1 MKTYI
6 CTRKFQFRGSMVHS
20 GQRLSLTQAEAEDS
34 FVGAHICLLEG
45 TEKPNAPVEAPNLT
59 NGEEKKPET
68 DAPGKIA
75 GEVKA
80 EEMSVKELRAS
91 LGKMGVPCPP
101 NLKKEDLLGLFEDA
115 REALAG
121 TADEPNRPVEEGK

>member
-20 GQRLSLTQAEAEDS
+20 GQRLLLTDAEAKDP
-34 FVGAHICLLEG
+34 FIAAHIRTLNG
-45 TEKPNAPVEAPNLT
+45 AEKPNAQAEAPNLT
-59 NGEEKKPET
+59 NGEEKEPET
-68 DAPGKIA
+68 DAPAKIA
-75 GEVKA
+75 GEVNA

-115 REALAG
+115 REALSG
-121 TADEPNRPVEEGK
+121 TAEESNRPGEEGK